1 MEGGGR
7 ERARADTR
15 RIDWNGEE
23 EGEGRWIKESRDTA
37 FAAIICF
44 S

>member
-1 MEGGGR
+1 MREGGEGGG
-7 ERARADTR
+7 ADTR

-37 FAAIICF
+37 FAG
-44 S
+44 